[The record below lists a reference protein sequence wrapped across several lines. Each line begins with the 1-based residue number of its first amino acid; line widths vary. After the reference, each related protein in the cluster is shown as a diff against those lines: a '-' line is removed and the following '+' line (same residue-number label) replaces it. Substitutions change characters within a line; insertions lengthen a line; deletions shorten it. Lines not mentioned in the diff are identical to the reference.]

1 MRGKIMNI
9 IEMNLS
15 IYNLKIIEFGFNEY
29 KKMVDGKLEV
39 DLNKNIVEVS
49 FYSDDRLIVK
59 EFSNYIIALSA
70 VGV

>member
-1 MRGKIMNI
+1 MNI